1 MSINLAAKYS
11 VVVYDAKCLH
21 SDCWNVFRLWNLLAK
36 SAETQFDLTDTC
48 PRASNPDMNSPL
60 RAQESNSIFTSENDP
75 GKIIQEKS
83 KGYSSQYRI
92 SFVFSEKGREIF
104 SKSGNVKRA
113 LNTSL
118 DVNLHAS

>member
-1 MSINLAAKYS
+1 M
-11 VVVYDAKCLH
+11 
-21 SDCWNVFRLWNLLAK
+21 FRLWLLKYETSLVK
-36 SAETQFDLTDTC
+36 SAETQFDLIDTC

-60 RAQESNSIFTSENDP
+60 RAQESNSIFTRENDP

-118 DVNLHAS
+118 DVNLHTSLNTSLLCNSLAVVFW